1 VDPLYPEDLLAQ
13 GDNTVM
19 QISPHCFAVTGLG
32 YVSPWCVNAGFVAG
46 GSTTLVIDTGGNW
59 MAAQTIYGYARAASP
74 GNRIMAVNTEKHFDH
89 VGGNGY
95 FRGLGI
101 DVYGHAENYR
111 TAEEFAAEIAEF
123 NDAIPDG
130 LRRERKEA
138 NAFFHRTELTTP
150 NKKILEETTFDLGG
164 LTAEVLFT
172 PGHTPANLSIWIPRE
187 RVLYAGD
194 CIVSLYRPNL
204 EAGSS
209 EDWRLWLAS
218 LDRIEGLRPAFVL
231 GGHGD
236 LLSAAELPSAIDIIR
251 NDLREAIQRGMSP
264 NRHFCKQN
272 SDKTKSGYL

>member
-1 VDPLYPEDLLAQ
+1 
-13 GDNTVM
+13 M
-19 QISPHCFAVTGLG
+19 QISQHCYAVTGLG
-32 YVSPWCVNAGFVAG
+32 YFSPWYVNAGFVTG
-46 GSTTLVIDTGGNW
+46 DTTTLIVDTGTNC
-59 MAAQTIYGYARAASP
+59 MAAQTIHGYAYAVRP
-74 GNRIMAVNTEKHFDH
+74 GNRILAVNTEKHFDH
-89 VGGNGY
+89 VGSNGF

-101 DVYGHAENYR
+101 DVFGHAENQR
-111 TAEEFAAEIAEF
+111 TAEEFAAEIAVF
-123 NDAIPDG
+123 NDSTLDR
-130 LRRERKEA
+130 LRRERQEA
-138 NAFFHRTELTTP
+138 HAFFHRTELTAP
-150 NKKILEETTFDLGG
+150 NKKLGEETVFDLGG
-164 LTAEVLFT
+164 VTAEVLFT
-172 PGHTPANLSIWIPRE
+172 PGHTRTNLSIWIPQE
-187 RVLYAGD
+187 RVLYTGD
-194 CIVSLYRPNL
+194 CVVSLYRPNL